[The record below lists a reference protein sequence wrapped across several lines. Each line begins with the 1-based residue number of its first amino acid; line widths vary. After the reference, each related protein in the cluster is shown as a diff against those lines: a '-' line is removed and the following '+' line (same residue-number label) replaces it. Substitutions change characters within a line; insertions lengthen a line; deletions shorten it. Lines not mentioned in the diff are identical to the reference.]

1 MLTLPVH
8 DAKNGGPLSNAVS
21 LVKNEPHRHY
31 QNGHLTHSDSEDD
44 DDDDND
50 IDVDDDDDEDEDD
63 EDTKFKLASQSQSN
77 NEEDDEDDD
86 DETLDSSSVQ
96 DKTKKKKK
104 KNGRRRRL
112 MSSDEMATTVLLPP
126 LEMSLDEQRVLGYMP
141 LRDDFERE
149 YKNDAETLLSNLSIS
164 NQQIIFLNRFILIV
178 LFDWLFISFMLGS
191 R

>member
-8 DAKNGGPLSNAVS
+8 EAKNGVALSNAVS
-21 LVKNEPHRHY
+21 LVKHEPHRHY
-31 QNGHLTHSDSEDD
+31 QNGHLSHSDSEDD
-44 DDDDND
+44 DDEDDD
-50 IDVDDDDDEDEDD
+50 IDVDDDEDDDDDD

-77 NEEDDEDDD
+77 NEEDDD

-104 KNGRRRRL
+104 KNGRRRL

-164 NQQIIFLNRFILIV
+164 NHRNPNLKLWSSI
-178 LFDWLFISFMLGS
+178 
-191 R
+191 

>member
-8 DAKNGGPLSNAVS
+8 DAKNGGPLSNAVGS

-31 QNGHLTHSDSEDD
+31 QNGHLSHSDSEDD
-44 DDDDND
+44 DDEDEDND
-50 IDVDDDDDEDEDD
+50 IDVDDEDDDDEND

-86 DETLDSSSVQ
+86 ETLDSSSVQ
-96 DKTKKKKK
+96 DKTKKTKK
-104 KNGRRRRL
+104 KNSRGRRL
-112 MSSDEMATTVLLPP
+112 ISSDEMATTVLLPP

-164 NQQIIFLNRFILIV
+164 NQQIVFLNK
-178 LFDWLFISFMLGS
+178 LF
-191 R
+191 

>member
-8 DAKNGGPLSNAVS
+8 EAKNGVALSNAVS
-21 LVKNEPHRHY
+21 LVKHEPHRHY
-31 QNGHLTHSDSEDD
+31 QNGHLSHSDSEDD
-44 DDDDND
+44 DEDDDD
-50 IDVDDDDDEDEDD
+50 VDVDDDEDD
-63 EDTKFKLASQSQSN
+63 DTKFKLASQSQSN
-77 NEEDDEDDD
+77 NDDDDD

-96 DKTKKKKK
+96 DNKKKKK
-104 KNGRRRRL
+104 KNGSGRRRL

-164 NQQIIFLNRFILIV
+164 NQQIIFLNRYFNK
-178 LFDWLFISFMLGS
+178 FYSFRSNWLFGEIRS
-191 R
+191 

>member
-31 QNGHLTHSDSEDD
+31 QNGHLSHSDSEDD

-50 IDVDDDDDEDEDD
+50 IDVDDEDEDDEYD
-63 EDTKFKLASQSQSN
+63 EDTKFKLASQSN
-77 NEEDDEDDD
+77 NEEDDEDD

-164 NQQIIFLNRFILIV
+164 NQQIIFLNRYFNCSIQ
-178 LFDWLFISFMLGS
+178 FEWLFISFMLGS

>member
-31 QNGHLTHSDSEDD
+31 QNGHLSHSDSEDD

-50 IDVDDDDDEDEDD
+50 NDIDVDDDEDDEYD

-149 YKNDAETLLSNLSIS
+149 YKNDAETLLSNLSIR
-164 NQQIIFLNRFILIV
+164 NKQIIFLNRFILIV
-178 LFDWLFISFMLGS
+178 LFNSNGYSFRLC
-191 R
+191 

>member
-8 DAKNGGPLSNAVS
+8 EAKNGVALSNAVS
-21 LVKNEPHRHY
+21 LVKHEPHRHY
-31 QNGHLTHSDSEDD
+31 QNGHLSHSDSEDD
-44 DDDDND
+44 DDDDDDND
-50 IDVDDDDDEDEDD
+50 VDVDDDEDD
-63 EDTKFKLASQSQSN
+63 DDDDDTKFKLASQSN
-77 NEEDDEDDD
+77 NEDDD
-86 DETLDSSSVQ
+86 DDQTLDSSSVQ

-104 KNGRRRRL
+104 KNGRRRL

-164 NQQIIFLNRFILIV
+164 NQQIIFLNRYFK
-178 LFDWLFISFMLGS
+178 
-191 R
+191 